1 MRAKKITAFILAAAL
16 CATSMSG
23 CGINKDAKAASMNGQ
38 TVTLGVA
45 NFYCR
50 YEQATME
57 DAYKAYLQTSDIW
70 SKDIS
75 GNGTTLEETVKDQ
88 AMETLHEM
96 YTLQAHMKDYNVE
109 LTDADKKAVKEAAQ
123 KFMDSNSTEAIKEMG
138 ATEDIV
144 EEILTLYTVR
154 DKMKDA
160 ILFKNLDHKYM
171 TLKECIEKNGGKAEP
186 EEKTEGENAEQSAEK
201 KEAEKTT
208 IYYVT
213 DEQQQSQY
221 INMFKKEGLDAVILS
236 HNIDSPFIT
245 QMEQKNEHIK
255 FQRIDADLT
264 DHFKEDVS
272 EEEKEAFKEKTD
284 SLVEIFRKALGN
296 DKLEVKVEKMKD
308 ENVASMITLSEES
321 RRMQEMMK
329 MYGMSGMDPS
339 MFGTNATLILNAN
352 HPLVEYVVAHK
363 DGENTEMFC
372 HQLYDL
378 AMLAHK
384 PLSPEEMTEFVKRSN
399 EIMMKLA
406 K

>member
-16 CATSMSG
+16 CATSISG

-57 DAYKAYLQTSDIW
+57 DVYKAYLQTSDIW

-123 KFMDSNSTEAIKEMG
+123 KFMDSNSKEAIKEMG

-160 ILFKNLDHKYM
+160 IEADVDTKVSDDEANMRAYTMIKIA
-171 TLKECIEKNGGKAEP
+171 TNGH
-186 EEKTEGENAEQSAEK
+186 
-201 KEAEKTT
+201 
-208 IYYVT
+208 T
-213 DEQQQSQY
+213 DENYQFVNY
-221 INMFKKEGLDAVILS
+221 TDDEVAAIKKTASE
-236 HNIDSPFIT
+236 
-245 QMEQKNEHIK
+245 M
-255 FQRIDADLT
+255 ADEL
-264 DHFKEDVS
+264 K
-272 EEEKEAFKEKTD
+272 
-284 SLVEIFRKALGN
+284 
-296 DKLEVKVEKMKD
+296 
-308 ENVASMITLSEES
+308 
-321 RRMQEMMK
+321 
-329 MYGMSGMDPS
+329 
-339 MFGTNATLILNAN
+339 
-352 HPLVEYVVAHK
+352 
-363 DGENTEMFC
+363 
-372 HQLYDL
+372 
-378 AMLAHK
+378 
-384 PLSPEEMTEFVKRSN
+384 
-399 EIMMKLA
+399 
-406 K
+406 

>member
-109 LTDADKKAVKEAAQ
+109 LTDVDKKAVKEAAQ

-160 ILFKNLDHKYM
+160 IEADVDTKVSDDEANMRAYTMIKIATNGHTDENYQFVNYTDDEVAAIKKTASEMADE
-171 TLKECIEKNGGKAEP
+171 LKEDGATLESVAKAHDYETTTGTYDADNDTLGDDVKKALDDLKEGETSGLIETDDAEYFVRIDSDTDKDATEKNR
-186 EEKTEGENAEQSAEK
+186 QSIIDQRKDDLYK
-201 KEAEKTT
+201 K
-208 IYYVT
+208 V
-213 DEQQQSQY
+213 
-221 INMFKKEGLDAVILS
+221 LS
-236 HNIDSPFIT
+236 GW
-245 QMEQKNEHIK
+245 QKDDGWK
-255 FQRIDADLT
+255 VV
-264 DHFKEDVS
+264 K
-272 EEEKEAFKEKTD
+272 
-284 SLVEIFRKALGN
+284 KALAKIEFSN
-296 DKLEVKVEKMKD
+296 SLTQQDP
-308 ENVASMITLSEES
+308 NASTESEES
-321 RRMQEMMK
+321 
-329 MYGMSGMDPS
+329 
-339 MFGTNATLILNAN
+339 
-352 HPLVEYVVAHK
+352 
-363 DGENTEMFC
+363 TE
-372 HQLYDL
+372 
-378 AMLAHK
+378 
-384 PLSPEEMTEFVKRSN
+384 
-399 EIMMKLA
+399 
-406 K
+406 